1 MKLRTS
7 FFNKTALRKD
17 ILRYSPIWALY
28 TIFLLLVLFGSTDT
42 GESYYFARDIWYS
55 LEGMAV
61 VNLLYAGICAAFL
74 FMDLFNGRLCNAL
87 HAFPYRR
94 ESWLVTHV
102 VSGLLFSIVPNLLVS
117 VFATFMLGEY
127 LYLAL
132 FWLAISTLQYV
143 FFFGTAVLCGMCAG
157 NLIGMA
163 ANYGIF
169 HFITLLIYAVAELMY
184 QPLLHG
190 VQFYNKDFYHF
201 FPLSELSNF
210 EYIIVKTQHTDA
222 GSYMLFQGLEG
233 QAWLYLGLCAGAGI
247 ISLVLAGLV
256 YRKRQLETAGDLIS
270 LKRLSPLFIL
280 ICTIGAG
287 AFLYLF
293 SEVFGNEK
301 SYVFLLLGM
310 VIGYFAGQMLLNR
323 TLKVFTK
330 KAFLRLGIIVA
341 VLAGS
346 LWVTWLDPLGV
357 TRYVPKVENIQ
368 YAAVIGADK
377 NRFYAESYTFF
388 YLEDGGINSTGYAI
402 TDPQELAELQEFH
415 KQVIQYRP
423 VQDDGTQCDVAI
435 HYTLKDGR
443 TVKRYYEVGRNSPL
457 GERAGKY
464 FSDMRYLFEV
474 QNTDILYGAFE
485 SVTLNLYTDISS
497 VDLKLTT
504 KEEIGGLLDAIKADC
519 QAGTMAQ
526 NWAYHE
532 DDSEKFDTD
541 IKYQNSYHVEFSA
554 KDDFQDY
561 FGWNTSFRHLQI
573 YPDCENTLAYIEAM
587 LEKYPQDSG
596 DAVIKTQ

>member
-42 GESYYFARDIWYS
+42 GESYYFARDVLYS
-55 LEGMAV
+55 LEAMAV
-61 VNLLYAGICAAFL
+61 LNLLYAGICAAFL

-94 ESWLVTHV
+94 ESWLMTHV
-102 VSGLLFSIVPNLLVS
+102 VSGLLFSIIPNLLVS

-143 FFFGTAVLCGMCAG
+143 FFFGTAVLCAVCAG

-169 HFITLLIYAVAELMY
+169 HFITVLVYAVAELLY

-201 FPLSELSNF
+201 FPLSALSGF
-210 EYIIVKTQHTDA
+210 DYVIVESQHTDA

-247 ISLVLAGLV
+247 ISLVLAWLV

-301 SYVFLLLGM
+301 SYVFLILGM

-323 TLKVFTK
+323 TLKVFDK
-330 KAFLRLGIIVA
+330 RAFLRLAIIVA

-357 TRYVPKVENIQ
+357 TRYVPKLENIQ
-368 YAAVIGADK
+368 SAAVIGADK
-377 NRFYAESYTFF
+377 NRFYAESFTVF
-388 YLEDGGINSTGYAI
+388 YLEDGGAAAGYAI
-402 TDPQELAELQEFH
+402 TDPQELAELQDFH
-415 KQVIQYRP
+415 SRIIQYRP

-443 TVKRYYEVGRNSPL
+443 TVSRYYEVGRDSTL
-457 GERAGKY
+457 GQRAGKY
-464 FSDMRYLFEV
+464 FSDMRYIFEV
-474 QNTDILYGAFE
+474 QDVNVLYNAFE
-485 SVTLNLYTDISS
+485 SATFNVYTETEVI
-497 VDLKLTT
+497 DLKLTK
-504 KEEIGGLLDAIKADC
+504 KEEIDRLLDAIKADC
-519 QAGTMAQ
+519 DAGVMAQ

-532 DDSEKFDTD
+532 DLTEKYDSIKFQAD
-541 IKYQNSYHVEFSA
+541 YHLEFSV
-554 KDDFQDY
+554 KDDFMEY
-561 FGWNTSFRHLQI
+561 LGWDRNRFHLTI
-573 YPDCENTLAYIEAM
+573 YPDCENTLTYLAM
-587 LEKYPQDSG
+587 LEKHPQDNG
-596 DAVIKTQ
+596 NVAIKTP